1 MTTDTSAFS
10 FNKQNNGL
18 CVCEFGNDRTLA
30 ISTVNNNES
39 KFTNIERQIRAVK
52 EGVRSALA
60 RLCFDCCDLLFK
72 YLVAFT
78 VSRMNMFPDST
89 RTDNLSAFSVLYNR
103 IVNARTDCHLEFGAQ
118 YEVTLRSTN
127 NTIEPRTVSAISIAQ
142 TPNGK
147 GTCQFYNLAIRGIFH
162 PTHFLQVP
170 MTDATISHL
179 NSLAAMDKR
188 PPSRD
193 PTFTLN
199 GQEVGNPDKPTTA
212 PPPAPR
218 PPADDIPFS
227 DPQAFPPITDSAL
240 DPSTEIAPGALSRAD
255 SLSIPS
261 HTDESRG
268 EPGRTTEESA
278 AEEEADTAMLPII
291 EETPDLPPALIDE
304 EGDEATPTTRPPLE
318 INSRPQRTRKA
329 PDRLNLAV
337 I

>member
-1 MTTDTSAFS
+1 
-10 FNKQNNGL
+10 
-18 CVCEFGNDRTLA
+18 
-30 ISTVNNNES
+30 
-39 KFTNIERQIRAVK
+39 
-52 EGVRSALA
+52 
-60 RLCFDCCDLLFK
+60 
-72 YLVAFT
+72 
-78 VSRMNMFPDST
+78 MNMFPDST

-103 IVNARTDCHLEFGAQ
+103 IVNARRDCHLEFGAQ

-127 NTIEPRTVSAISIAQ
+127 NTMEPRTVSAISVAQ

-162 PTHFLQVP
+162 PNHFRQVP

-240 DPSTEIAPGALSRAD
+240 DPSTEIAPRALIRAD

-268 EPGRTTEESA
+268 EPRRTTEEST

-291 EETPDLPPALIDE
+291 EETPDLPPELIDE
-304 EGDEATPTTRPPLE
+304 EGEEATLTTRPPLE

-337 I
+337 ISDHPLLLSVFHISARKALRDNKEEAEPAIMLELSTMLKKCAFHGVHIDSLTTEQRSAILH